1 MQRAHAIA
9 NGVFVVAV
17 NRVGVEGGL
26 EFWGG
31 SFVSDP
37 FGNILA
43 KASADRE
50 EVLVVDCDRA
60 LHRGDATQLAVPA
73 RPPHRRVRRS
83 RQALPRLR
91 SDLSPM
97 NQAGVPGELGYR
109 MPAEW
114 EPHRATWLS
123 WPHNRE
129 SWPGKM
135 EPVPAIWAR
144 LAGALVGGE
153 DVNILVNDAAAR
165 RGAEAVLAA
174 EGVDAARISFFEVPT
189 NDAWMRDHG
198 PTFVVRGGHREP
210 VALIDWTYNS
220 WGGKYP
226 PWDDDDRVPSRL
238 AELLGMPI
246 FHPGIVL
253 EGGSIEVNGAGT
265 LMTTESCLL
274 NPNRNPGWTR
284 DRLER
289 TLADYLGVR
298 HFIWLGDG
306 IVGDD
311 TDGHI
316 DDLTRFVSESRV
328 ATVVEDDA
336 GEENYAPLL
345 ENLERL
351 QRARD
356 QDGRGLEIV
365 TLPMPPPLWY
375 AGQRLPAS
383 YANFYVGNEV
393 VVVPT
398 FDCDRDDEALAV
410 LQACFPG
417 REIVG
422 IGAVDLVLGLGAF
435 HCITQQQPR

>member
-1 MQRAHAIA
+1 MEESR
-9 NGVFVVAV
+9 
-17 NRVGVEGGL
+17 
-26 EFWGG
+26 
-31 SFVSDP
+31 SPSD
-37 FGNILA
+37 
-43 KASADRE
+43 
-50 EVLVVDCDRA
+50 
-60 LHRGDATQLAVPA
+60 
-73 RPPHRRVRRS
+73 
-83 RQALPRLR
+83 
-91 SDLSPM
+91 
-97 NQAGVPGELGYR
+97 LGYR

-123 WPHNRE
+123 WPHNAE

-144 LAGALVGGE
+144 LVGALIEGE
-153 DVNILVNDAAAR
+153 EVCILVNDGASR
-165 RGAEAVLAA
+165 RAAEAVLLA
-174 EGVDAARISFFEVPT
+174 EGIDPGRVRFFEIPT

-198 PTFVVRGGHREP
+198 PTFVVRSDERDR

-238 AELLGMPI
+238 AERLQLPI

-274 NPNRNPGWTR
+274 HPNRNPGWSR

-289 TLADYLGVR
+289 TLADHLGVR
-298 HFIWLGDG
+298 HFVWLGDG
-306 IVGDD
+306 IAGDD

-316 DDLTRFVSESRV
+316 DDLTRFVSPTKV
-328 ATVVEDDA
+328 VTVVEDDA
-336 GEENYAPLL
+336 GDENYQPLV

-351 QRARD
+351 EQARD
-356 QDGRGLEIV
+356 QEGRGFEIL
-365 TLPMPPPLWY
+365 TLPMPPAVWF

-383 YANFYVGNEV
+383 YANFYIGNQA

-398 FDCDRDDEALAV
+398 FRSDRDERALTV
-410 LQACFPG
+410 LQECFPE
-417 REIVG
+417 RRVVG
-422 IGAVDLVLGLGAF
+422 IDAVDLVLGLGAF
-435 HCITQQQPR
+435 HCITQQQPL